1 MENREAMKR
10 RKRDWATRGA
20 KDYRLLWAGLLLL
33 VALIFACVG
42 FSYGRIRRGLKNA
55 ADAEMAETTGENAA
69 MLRLTLESRFALL
82 DNVGEKIAEDPQNAR
97 EMLTN
102 LGKYANGYG
111 FKRLGYMNST
121 GRTVTSD
128 GKTGDFFYR
137 AYFRMGMDG
146 QYCITGEI
154 NDRLGNGESVHIMSA
169 PVRNPKTGKVI
180 GVVFAD
186 YTPEMF
192 HQMMDVE
199 TFGGEGHGY
208 IVESSGEIVV
218 ASSSARLTET
228 GNLLDGVADFSETGR
243 QDAETLRQVLA
254 GEQPGDGRVLGA
266 GKLRFCCRKIEN
278 GRQDDTWYLV
288 MVMDAGA
295 LYGRMHGVFSS
306 IRNLM
311 SVTVLMCAAFIF
323 AILMAYRRYNEGL
336 RQAAY
341 TDALTGGSNFSGFL
355 MKVNNAEGGYMVSC
369 DLDDYRMIAS
379 MFGAQKGDELL
390 RGVYECIKSGLT
402 EGEPVARVDADHF
415 AFHLV
420 ERQRSAVL
428 ERLRQIERRIRRLSD
443 KMGVIHLVPRF
454 GIYAMRPEEDA
465 RRSCELANLAL
476 GAARSSA
483 DNTVAFYQDLDQ
495 NAFFENMQLE
505 DRFDEAIGE
514 HQFKA
519 YYQPK
524 CNPKTGEIVG
534 GEALVRWVQEDGTML
549 PPARFIP
556 LFEKNGAI
564 GKLDEYMFTCVCAQL
579 SQWRREGLE
588 VRPVSVNLSRASLC
602 RQGVALAYK
611 RILEGYGLS
620 TWMVPLEVTESA
632 MISDDAVISVLQE
645 FYRYGFRIEIDDFGK
660 AQSTLP
666 MLKLSFVDTVKL
678 DKSLIDCIGDRK
690 GEIMLRQVVRLCYEL
705 GLYTTAEGVEAE
717 DQVDFLRALD
727 CTDIQGYFFSPPL
740 PVEKYTEKLRQQ
752 ARKRA

>member
-1 MENREAMKR
+1 MKR
-10 RKRDWATRGA
+10 RERDRAARGA
-20 KDYRLLWAGLLLL
+20 KDYRLLWAGLLL

-42 FSYGRIRRGLKNA
+42 FSYGHIRRALKNA
-55 ADAEMAETTGENAA
+55 ADAEMAETTSENAA

-82 DNVGEKIAEDPQNAR
+82 DNVGEKIAEDPQSAR
-97 EMLTN
+97 EMLAN

-121 GRTVTSD
+121 GRMVTSD

-154 NDRLGNGESVHIMSA
+154 NDRLGNGETVHIMSA

-243 QDAETLRQVLA
+243 QDAEALRQVLA

-295 LYGRMHGVFSS
+295 LYGRMYGVFSS
-306 IRNLM
+306 IRNLL

-323 AILMAYRRYNEGL
+323 ALLTAYRRYNDGL

-341 TDALTGGSNFSGFL
+341 TDALTGVSNFSGFL

-514 HQFKA
+514 HQFKV

-549 PPARFIP
+549 SPARFIP

-588 VRPVSVNLSRASLC
+588 IRPVSVNLSRASLC

-632 MISDDAVISVLQE
+632 MISDDAVISILQE

-666 MLKLSFVDTVKL
+666 MLKLPFVDTVKL
-678 DKSLIDCIGDRK
+678 DKRLIDCIGDRK
-690 GEIMLRQVVRLCYEL
+690 GEIMLRQIVRLCYEL

-752 ARKRA
+752 ARKQA

>member
-1 MENREAMKR
+1 MKR
-10 RKRDWATRGA
+10 RERDRATRGA
-20 KDYRLLWAGLLLL
+20 KDYRLLWAGLLL

-42 FSYGRIRRGLKNA
+42 FSYGHIRRALKNA
-55 ADAEMAETTGENAA
+55 ADAEMAETTSENAA

-82 DNVGEKIAEDPQNAR
+82 DNVGEKIAEDPQSTR

-121 GRTVTSD
+121 GRMVTSD

-154 NDRLGNGESVHIMSA
+154 NDRLSNGESVHIISA
-169 PVRNPKTGKVI
+169 PVRNPKTDKVI

-243 QDAETLRQVLA
+243 QDAEALRQVLA
-254 GEQPGDGRVLGA
+254 GEQPGDGRVLGT

-288 MVMDAGA
+288 MVMGVDA
-295 LYGRMHGVFSS
+295 LYGRMYGVFSS
-306 IRNLM
+306 IRNLL

-323 AILMAYRRYNEGL
+323 AILTAYRRYNEGL

-588 VRPVSVNLSRASLC
+588 IRPVSVNLSRASLC

-632 MISDDAVISVLQE
+632 MISDDAVISILQE

-666 MLKLSFVDTVKL
+666 MLKLPFVDTVKL

>member
-1 MENREAMKR
+1 MKR
-10 RKRDWATRGA
+10 RERDRATRGA

-42 FSYGRIRRGLKNA
+42 FSCGHIRRGLKNA

-82 DNVGEKIAEDPQNAR
+82 DNVAEKIAEDPQNAR

-111 FKRLGYMNST
+111 FKRLGYMNSM

-128 GKTGDFFYR
+128 GETGDFFYR

-154 NDRLGNGESVHIMSA
+154 NDRLGNGEAVHIMSA

-199 TFGGEGHGY
+199 TFGGEEHGY

-218 ASSSARLTET
+218 APSSARLTET
-228 GNLLDGVADFSETGR
+228 GNLLDGVADFSKTGR
-243 QDAETLRQVLA
+243 QDAEALRQVLA

-295 LYGRMHGVFSS
+295 LYGRMYGVFSS
-306 IRNLM
+306 ICSLL
-311 SVTVLMCAAFIF
+311 SVTVLMCAVFIF
-323 AILMAYRRYNEGL
+323 ALLTAYRRYNEGL
-336 RQAAY
+336 YQAAY

-390 RGVYECIKSGLT
+390 RGVYECIKGGLT

-428 ERLRQIERRIRRLSD
+428 ERLRQIERRICRLSD

-514 HQFKA
+514 HQFKV

-549 PPARFIP
+549 PPDRFIP

-588 VRPVSVNLSRASLC
+588 IRPVSVNLSRASLC

-666 MLKLSFVDTVKL
+666 MLKLPFVDTVKL

>member
-1 MENREAMKR
+1 MKR
-10 RKRDWATRGA
+10 RERDRATRGA
-20 KDYRLLWAGLLLL
+20 KDYRLLLTGLLLL

-42 FSYGRIRRGLKNA
+42 FSCGHIRRGLKNA
-55 ADAEMAETTGENAA
+55 ADAEMAETTSENAA

-82 DNVGEKIAEDPQNAR
+82 DNVGEKIAEDPQSTR
-97 EMLTN
+97 EMLAD

-121 GRTVTSD
+121 GQTVTSD

-146 QYCITGEI
+146 QYYITGEI
-154 NDRLGNGESVHIMSA
+154 NDRLGNGETVHMMSA

-192 HQMMDVE
+192 HRMMDVE

-243 QDAETLRQVLA
+243 QDAEALRQVLA

-266 GKLRFCCRKIEN
+266 EKLRFCCRKIEN

-288 MVMDAGA
+288 MVMDASA

-306 IRNLM
+306 ICSLM

-336 RQAAY
+336 HQAAY

-514 HQFKA
+514 HQFKV

-549 PPARFIP
+549 SPARFIP

-588 VRPVSVNLSRASLC
+588 IRPVSVNLSRASLC

-645 FYRYGFRIEIDDFGK
+645 FYGYGFRIEIDDFGK

-666 MLKLSFVDTVKL
+666 MLKLPFVDTVKL

>member
-1 MENREAMKR
+1 MKR
-10 RKRDWATRGA
+10 RERDRATRGA

-42 FSYGRIRRGLKNA
+42 FSCGHIRRGLKNA
-55 ADAEMAETTGENAA
+55 ADVEMAETTSENAA

-82 DNVGEKIAEDPQNAR
+82 DNVAEKIVEDPQNAR

-121 GRTVTSD
+121 GLTVTSD
-128 GKTGDFFYR
+128 GETGDFFYR

-154 NDRLGNGESVHIMSA
+154 NDRLGNGEAVHIMSA

-218 ASSSARLTET
+218 ASSSARLTGT

-243 QDAETLRQVLA
+243 QDAEELRQVLA

-295 LYGRMHGVFSS
+295 LYGRMYGVFSS
-306 IRNLM
+306 ICSLL

-505 DRFDEAIGE
+505 GRFDEAIGE

-549 PPARFIP
+549 PPDRFIP

-588 VRPVSVNLSRASLC
+588 IRPVSVNLSRASLC

-611 RILEGYGLS
+611 RILEGCGLS

-666 MLKLSFVDTVKL
+666 MLKLPFVDTVKL

>member
-1 MENREAMKR
+1 MKR
-10 RKRDWATRGA
+10 RERDRAARGA
-20 KDYRLLWAGLLLL
+20 KDYRLLWAGLLL

-42 FSYGRIRRGLKNA
+42 FSYGHIRRALKNA
-55 ADAEMAETTGENAA
+55 ADAEMAETTSENAA

-82 DNVGEKIAEDPQNAR
+82 DNVGEKIAEDPQSTR

-121 GRTVTSD
+121 GRMVTSD

-154 NDRLGNGESVHIMSA
+154 NDRLSNGESVHIISA
-169 PVRNPKTGKVI
+169 PVRNPKTDKVI

-199 TFGGEGHGY
+199 TFGGEGRGY

-243 QDAETLRQVLA
+243 QDAEALRQVLA
-254 GEQPGDGRVLGA
+254 GEQPGDGRVLGT

-288 MVMDAGA
+288 MVMGVDA
-295 LYGRMHGVFSS
+295 LYGRMYGVFSS
-306 IRNLM
+306 IRNLL

-323 AILMAYRRYNEGL
+323 AILTAYRRYNEGL

-428 ERLRQIERRIRRLSD
+428 ERLHQIERRIRRLSD

-588 VRPVSVNLSRASLC
+588 IRPVSVNLSRASLC

-632 MISDDAVISVLQE
+632 MISDDAVISILQE

-666 MLKLSFVDTVKL
+666 MLKLPFVDTVKL

>member
-1 MENREAMKR
+1 MKR
-10 RKRDWATRGA
+10 RERDRATRGA

-42 FSYGRIRRGLKNA
+42 FSCGHIRRGLKNA
-55 ADAEMAETTGENAA
+55 ADAEMAETAGENAA

-82 DNVGEKIAEDPQNAR
+82 DNVAEKIAEDPRNAR

-128 GKTGDFFYR
+128 GETGDFFYR

-154 NDRLGNGESVHIMSA
+154 NDRLGNGEAVHIMSA

-192 HQMMDVE
+192 YQMMDVE

-243 QDAETLRQVLA
+243 QDAEALRQVLA
-254 GEQPGDGRVLGA
+254 GEQTGDGRVLGA
-266 GKLRFCCRKIEN
+266 GKLRFCCRRIEN

-295 LYGRMHGVFSS
+295 LYGRMYGVFSS
-306 IRNLM
+306 ICSLM

-323 AILMAYRRYNEGL
+323 AILTAYRRYNEGL
-336 RQAAY
+336 CQAAY

-390 RGVYECIKSGLT
+390 RGMYECIKGGLT

-549 PPARFIP
+549 PPDRFIP

-588 VRPVSVNLSRASLC
+588 IRPVSVNLSRASLC

-666 MLKLSFVDTVKL
+666 MLKLPFVDTVKL

>member
-1 MENREAMKR
+1 MKR
-10 RKRDWATRGA
+10 RERDRATRGA

-42 FSYGRIRRGLKNA
+42 FSCGHIRRALKNA
-55 ADAEMAETTGENAA
+55 ADAEMAETTSENAA

-82 DNVGEKIAEDPQNAR
+82 DNVGEKIAEDPQSTR
-97 EMLTN
+97 EMLAD
-102 LGKYANGYG
+102 LEKYANGYG
-111 FKRLGYMNST
+111 FKRIGYMNST
-121 GRTVTSD
+121 GQTVTSD

-146 QYCITGEI
+146 QYYITGEI
-154 NDRLGNGESVHIMSA
+154 NDRLGNGEAVHIMSA

-192 HQMMDVE
+192 HRMMDVE

-218 ASSSARLTET
+218 ASSSARLTGT

-295 LYGRMHGVFSS
+295 LYGRMYGVFSS
-306 IRNLM
+306 VCSLL

-323 AILMAYRRYNEGL
+323 ALLTAYRRYNEGL
-336 RQAAY
+336 YQAAY
-341 TDALTGGSNFSGFL
+341 ADALTGGSNFSGFL

-514 HQFKA
+514 HQFKV

-549 PPARFIP
+549 SPDRFIP

-588 VRPVSVNLSRASLC
+588 IRPVSVNLSRASLC

-632 MISDDAVISVLQE
+632 MISDDAVISILQE

-666 MLKLSFVDTVKL
+666 MLKLPFVDTVKL

>member
-1 MENREAMKR
+1 MKR
-10 RKRDWATRGA
+10 RERDRATRGA

-42 FSYGRIRRGLKNA
+42 FSYGRIRRALKNA
-55 ADAEMAETTGENAA
+55 ADAEMAETTSENAA

-82 DNVGEKIAEDPQNAR
+82 DNVGEKIAEDPQSTR
-97 EMLTN
+97 EMLAD

-121 GRTVTSD
+121 GQTVTSD

-154 NDRLGNGESVHIMSA
+154 NDRLGNGEAVHIMSA

-192 HQMMDVE
+192 RQMMDVE
-199 TFGGEGHGY
+199 TFGGEGRGY

-218 ASSSARLTET
+218 ASSSARLAET

-243 QDAETLRQVLA
+243 QDAEALRQVLA

-288 MVMDAGA
+288 MVMDASA

-323 AILMAYRRYNEGL
+323 ALLTAYRRYNDGL

-549 PPARFIP
+549 SPDRFIP

-588 VRPVSVNLSRASLC
+588 IRPVSVNLSRASLC

-666 MLKLSFVDTVKL
+666 MLKLPFVDTVKL

>member
-1 MENREAMKR
+1 MKR
-10 RKRDWATRGA
+10 RERDRATRGA

-42 FSYGRIRRGLKNA
+42 FSCGHIRRGLKNA

-82 DNVGEKIAEDPQNAR
+82 DNVGEKIAEDPQSTR
-97 EMLTN
+97 EMLAD

-121 GRTVTSD
+121 GQTVTSD

-146 QYCITGEI
+146 QYYITGEI
-154 NDRLGNGESVHIMSA
+154 NDRLGNGETVHMMSA

-192 HQMMDVE
+192 RQMMDVE
-199 TFGGEGHGY
+199 TFGGEGRGY

-243 QDAETLRQVLA
+243 QDAEALRQVLA
-254 GEQPGDGRVLGA
+254 GEQPGEGRVLGA

-295 LYGRMHGVFSS
+295 LYGRMYGVFSS

-323 AILMAYRRYNEGL
+323 ALLTAYRRYNEGL

-549 PPARFIP
+549 SPARFIP

-588 VRPVSVNLSRASLC
+588 IRPVSVNLSRASLC

-666 MLKLSFVDTVKL
+666 MLKLPFVDTVKL

-727 CTDIQGYFFSPPL
+727 CTDIQGYFFFPPL

>member
-1 MENREAMKR
+1 MKR
-10 RKRDWATRGA
+10 RERDRATRGA
-20 KDYRLLWAGLLLL
+20 KNYRLLWAGLLLL

-42 FSYGRIRRGLKNA
+42 FSCGHIRRGLKNA
-55 ADAEMAETTGENAA
+55 ADAEMAETTGENAT

-82 DNVGEKIAEDPQNAR
+82 DNVAEKIAEDPQNAR

-121 GRTVTSD
+121 GQTVTSD
-128 GKTGDFFYR
+128 GETGDFFYR

-154 NDRLGNGESVHIMSA
+154 NDRLGNGEAVHIMSA

-218 ASSSARLTET
+218 ASSSARLTGT

-295 LYGRMHGVFSS
+295 LYGRMYGVFSS
-306 IRNLM
+306 VCSLL

-483 DNTVAFYQDLDQ
+483 DNTAAFYQDLDQ

-549 PPARFIP
+549 SPDRFIP

-588 VRPVSVNLSRASLC
+588 IRPVSVNLSRASLC

-666 MLKLSFVDTVKL
+666 MLKLPFVDTVKL
-678 DKSLIDCIGDRK
+678 DKSLIDCIGDSK

>member
-1 MENREAMKR
+1 MKR
-10 RKRDWATRGA
+10 RERDRATRGA
-20 KDYRLLWAGLLLL
+20 KDYRLLRAGLLL

-42 FSYGRIRRGLKNA
+42 FSYGHIRRALKNA
-55 ADAEMAETTGENAA
+55 ADAEMAETTSENAA

-82 DNVGEKIAEDPQNAR
+82 DNVGEKIAEDPQSTR
-97 EMLTN
+97 EMLAD

-121 GRTVTSD
+121 GQTVTSD

-154 NDRLGNGESVHIMSA
+154 NDRLGNGETVHIMSA

-218 ASSSARLTET
+218 ASSSAHLTET
-228 GNLLDGVADFSETGR
+228 GNLLDGVTDFSETGR
-243 QDAETLRQVLA
+243 QDAEALRQVLA

-288 MVMDAGA
+288 MVMGADA

-514 HQFKA
+514 HQFKV

-549 PPARFIP
+549 SPDRFIP
-556 LFEKNGAI
+556 LFEKDGAI

-588 VRPVSVNLSRASLC
+588 IRPVSVNLSRASLC
-602 RQGVALAYK
+602 RQGVAVAYK

-645 FYRYGFRIEIDDFGK
+645 FYGYGFRIEIDDFGK

-666 MLKLSFVDTVKL
+666 MLKLPFVDTVKL

>member
-1 MENREAMKR
+1 MKR
-10 RKRDWATRGA
+10 RERDRATRGA

-42 FSYGRIRRGLKNA
+42 FSCGHIRRGLKNA

-82 DNVGEKIAEDPQNAR
+82 DNVGEKIAEDPQSTR
-97 EMLTN
+97 EMLAD

-121 GRTVTSD
+121 GQTVTSD

-146 QYCITGEI
+146 QYYITGEI
-154 NDRLGNGESVHIMSA
+154 NDRLGNGETVHMMSA

-192 HQMMDVE
+192 RQMMDVE
-199 TFGGEGHGY
+199 TFGGEGRGY

-243 QDAETLRQVLA
+243 QDAEALRQVLA
-254 GEQPGDGRVLGA
+254 GEQPGEGRVLGA

-295 LYGRMHGVFSS
+295 LYGRMYGVFSS
-306 IRNLM
+306 IRNLL

-323 AILMAYRRYNEGL
+323 ALLTAYRRYNEGL

-549 PPARFIP
+549 SPDRFIP

-588 VRPVSVNLSRASLC
+588 IRPVSVNLSRASLC

-666 MLKLSFVDTVKL
+666 MLKLPFVDTVKL

>member
-1 MENREAMKR
+1 MKR
-10 RKRDWATRGA
+10 RERDRAARGA
-20 KDYRLLWAGLLLL
+20 KDYRLLWAGLLML
-33 VALIFACVG
+33 VALIFACIG
-42 FSYGRIRRGLKNA
+42 FSCGHIRRGLKNA

-82 DNVGEKIAEDPQNAR
+82 DNVAEKIAEDPQNAR

-121 GRTVTSD
+121 GQTVTSD

-154 NDRLGNGESVHIMSA
+154 NDRLGNGETVHMMSA

-199 TFGGEGHGY
+199 TFGGEGRGY

-243 QDAETLRQVLA
+243 QDAEALRQVLA
-254 GEQPGDGRVLGA
+254 GEQPGEGRVLGA

-295 LYGRMHGVFSS
+295 LYGRMYGVFSS
-306 IRNLM
+306 ICSLL

-323 AILMAYRRYNEGL
+323 ALLTAYRRYNEGL

-341 TDALTGGSNFSGFL
+341 TDALTGVSNFSGFL

-390 RGVYECIKSGLT
+390 RGVYECIRSGLT

-483 DNTVAFYQDLDQ
+483 DNNVAFYQDLDQ

-514 HQFKA
+514 HQFKV

-549 PPARFIP
+549 SPDRFIP

-588 VRPVSVNLSRASLC
+588 IRPVSVNLSRASLC

-666 MLKLSFVDTVKL
+666 MLKLPFVDTVKL

-752 ARKRA
+752 VRKRA

>member
-1 MENREAMKR
+1 MKR
-10 RKRDWATRGA
+10 RERDRATRGA

-42 FSYGRIRRGLKNA
+42 FSYGHIRRTLKNA
-55 ADAEMAETTGENAA
+55 ADAEMAETTSENAA

-82 DNVGEKIAEDPQNAR
+82 DNVGEKIAEDPQSAR
-97 EMLTN
+97 EMLAN

-121 GRTVTSD
+121 GRMVTSD

-146 QYCITGEI
+146 QYYITGEI
-154 NDRLGNGESVHIMSA
+154 NDRLGNGETVHIMSA
-169 PVRNPKTGKVI
+169 PVRNPKTDKVI

-243 QDAETLRQVLA
+243 QDAEALRQVLA

-323 AILMAYRRYNEGL
+323 AILTAYRRYNEGL

-564 GKLDEYMFTCVCAQL
+564 GKLDEYMFTCFCAQL

-588 VRPVSVNLSRASLC
+588 IRPVSVNLSRASLC

-632 MISDDAVISVLQE
+632 MISDDAVISILQE

-666 MLKLSFVDTVKL
+666 MLKLPFVDTVKL

>member
-1 MENREAMKR
+1 MKR
-10 RKRDWATRGA
+10 RERDRATGDA

-33 VALIFACVG
+33 VTLIFACVG
-42 FSYGRIRRGLKNA
+42 FSYGRIRRELKSA
-55 ADAEMAETTGENAA
+55 ADAEMVETTGGNAS

-82 DNVGEKIAEDPQNAR
+82 DNVGEKIAEDPQSTR
-97 EMLTN
+97 EMLAD

-128 GKTGDFFYR
+128 GKNGDFFYR

-154 NDRLGNGESVHIMSA
+154 NDRLGNGETVHIMSA
-169 PVRNPKTGKVI
+169 PVRNPKTDEVI

-199 TFGGEGHGY
+199 TFGGEGRGY
-208 IVESSGEIVV
+208 IVESNGEIVV
-218 ASSSARLTET
+218 ASSSARLAET

-243 QDAETLRQVLA
+243 QDAEALRQVLA
-254 GEQPGDGRVLGA
+254 GEQPGEGRVLGT

-288 MVMDAGA
+288 IVMGADA
-295 LYGRMHGVFSS
+295 LYGRMYGVFSS
-306 IRNLM
+306 IRNLL

-323 AILMAYRRYNEGL
+323 ALLTAYRRYNEGL
-336 RQAAY
+336 CQAAY

-390 RGVYECIKSGLT
+390 RGVYECIRGGLT

-465 RRSCELANLAL
+465 RRACELANLAL
-476 GAARSSA
+476 GAARGSA

-514 HQFKA
+514 HRFKV

-534 GEALVRWVQEDGTML
+534 GEALVRWVQEDGAML
-549 PPARFIP
+549 SPARFIP

-588 VRPVSVNLSRASLC
+588 IRPVSVNLSRASLC

-666 MLKLSFVDTVKL
+666 MLKLPFVDTVKL

>member
-1 MENREAMKR
+1 
-10 RKRDWATRGA
+10 
-20 KDYRLLWAGLLLL
+20 
-33 VALIFACVG
+33 
-42 FSYGRIRRGLKNA
+42 
-55 ADAEMAETTGENAA
+55 
-69 MLRLTLESRFALL
+69 
-82 DNVGEKIAEDPQNAR
+82 
-97 EMLTN
+97 
-102 LGKYANGYG
+102 
-111 FKRLGYMNST
+111 
-121 GRTVTSD
+121 
-128 GKTGDFFYR
+128 
-137 AYFRMGMDG
+137 
-146 QYCITGEI
+146 
-154 NDRLGNGESVHIMSA
+154 MSA

-186 YTPEMF
+186 YMPEMF

-199 TFGGEGHGY
+199 TFGGEGRGY

-218 ASSSARLTET
+218 ASSSARLTGT

-243 QDAETLRQVLA
+243 QDAEALRQVLA

-288 MVMDAGA
+288 MVMDVGA
-295 LYGRMHGVFSS
+295 LYGRMYGVFSS
-306 IRNLM
+306 ICSLL
-311 SVTVLMCAAFIF
+311 SVTVLMCAVFIF

-514 HQFKA
+514 HQFKT

-549 PPARFIP
+549 SPARFIP

-588 VRPVSVNLSRASLC
+588 IRPVSVNLSRASLC

-666 MLKLSFVDTVKL
+666 MLKLPFVDTVKL

>member
-1 MENREAMKR
+1 MKR
-10 RKRDWATRGA
+10 RKRDRATRGA

-42 FSYGRIRRGLKNA
+42 FSYGHIRRALKNA
-55 ADAEMAETTGENAA
+55 ADAEMAETTSENAA

-82 DNVGEKIAEDPQNAR
+82 DNVGEKIAEDPQSTR
-97 EMLTN
+97 KMLAD

-121 GRTVTSD
+121 GRMVTSD

-146 QYCITGEI
+146 QYYITGEI
-154 NDRLGNGESVHIMSA
+154 NDRLGNGETVHIMSA
-169 PVRNPKTGKVI
+169 PVRNPKTDKVI

-243 QDAETLRQVLA
+243 QDAEALRQVLA
-254 GEQPGDGRVLGA
+254 GEQPGEGRVLGA

-295 LYGRMHGVFSS
+295 LYGRMYGVFSS
-306 IRNLM
+306 IRNLL

-323 AILMAYRRYNEGL
+323 AILTAYRRYNEGL

-514 HQFKA
+514 HQFKV

-549 PPARFIP
+549 SPDRFIP

-588 VRPVSVNLSRASLC
+588 IRPVSVNLSRASLC

-632 MISDDAVISVLQE
+632 MISDDAVISILQE

-666 MLKLSFVDTVKL
+666 MLKLPFVDTVKL

>member
-1 MENREAMKR
+1 MKR
-10 RKRDWATRGA
+10 RERDRATRGA

-42 FSYGRIRRGLKNA
+42 FSCGHIRRGLKNA

-82 DNVGEKIAEDPQNAR
+82 DNVAEKIAEDPQNAR

-102 LGKYANGYG
+102 LGKYANGYR
-111 FKRLGYMNST
+111 FKLLGYMNST

-128 GKTGDFFYR
+128 GETGDFFYR

-154 NDRLGNGESVHIMSA
+154 NDRLGNGEAVHIMSA

-192 HQMMDVE
+192 HRMMDVE
-199 TFGGEGHGY
+199 TFGGEGRGY

-218 ASSSARLTET
+218 ASSSARLTGT

-243 QDAETLRQVLA
+243 QDAEALRQVLA
-254 GEQPGDGRVLGA
+254 GEQPGEGRVLGT

-295 LYGRMHGVFSS
+295 LYGRMYGVFSS
-306 IRNLM
+306 ICSLL
-311 SVTVLMCAAFIF
+311 SVTVLMCAVFIF
-323 AILMAYRRYNEGL
+323 AILTAYRRYNEGL

-549 PPARFIP
+549 SPDRFIP

-579 SQWRREGLE
+579 SQWRREGFE
-588 VRPVSVNLSRASLC
+588 IRPVSVNLSRASLC

-611 RILEGYGLS
+611 RILEGCGLS

-666 MLKLSFVDTVKL
+666 MLKLPFVDTVKL

>member
-1 MENREAMKR
+1 MKR
-10 RKRDWATRGA
+10 RERDRATRGA

-42 FSYGRIRRGLKNA
+42 FSCGHIRRGLKNA

-82 DNVGEKIAEDPQNAR
+82 DNVAEKIVEDPQNAR

-121 GRTVTSD
+121 GLTVTSD
-128 GKTGDFFYR
+128 GETGDFFYR

-154 NDRLGNGESVHIMSA
+154 NDRLGNGEAVHIMSA

-199 TFGGEGHGY
+199 TFGGEGRGY

-218 ASSSARLTET
+218 ASSSARLTGT

-243 QDAETLRQVLA
+243 QDAEALRQVLA

-295 LYGRMHGVFSS
+295 LYGRMYGVFSS
-306 IRNLM
+306 ICSLL

-323 AILMAYRRYNEGL
+323 AILTAYRRYNEGL

-465 RRSCELANLAL
+465 RRSCELANLTL

-549 PPARFIP
+549 PPDRFIP

-588 VRPVSVNLSRASLC
+588 IRPVSVNLSRASLC

-666 MLKLSFVDTVKL
+666 MLKLPFVDTVKL

>member
-1 MENREAMKR
+1 MKR
-10 RKRDWATRGA
+10 RERDRATRGA

-42 FSYGRIRRGLKNA
+42 FSCGHIRRGLKNA

-82 DNVGEKIAEDPQNAR
+82 DNVGEKIAEDPQSTR
-97 EMLTN
+97 EMLAD

-121 GRTVTSD
+121 GQTVTSD

-146 QYCITGEI
+146 QYYITGEI
-154 NDRLGNGESVHIMSA
+154 NDRLGNGETVHMMSA

-192 HQMMDVE
+192 RQMMDVE
-199 TFGGEGHGY
+199 TFGGEGRGY

-243 QDAETLRQVLA
+243 QDAEALRQVLA
-254 GEQPGDGRVLGA
+254 GEQPGEGRVLGA

-483 DNTVAFYQDLDQ
+483 DNTAAFYQDLDQ

-549 PPARFIP
+549 SPARFIP

-588 VRPVSVNLSRASLC
+588 IRPVSVNLSRASLC

-666 MLKLSFVDTVKL
+666 MLKLPFVDTVKL

-727 CTDIQGYFFSPPL
+727 CTDIQGYFFFPPL

>member
-1 MENREAMKR
+1 MKR
-10 RKRDWATRGA
+10 RKRDRATRGA
-20 KDYRLLWAGLLLL
+20 KDYRLLWAGLLL

-42 FSYGRIRRGLKNA
+42 FSYGHIRRALKNA
-55 ADAEMAETTGENAA
+55 ADAEMAETTSENAA

-82 DNVGEKIAEDPQNAR
+82 DNVGEKIAEDPQSTR

-121 GRTVTSD
+121 GRMVTSD

-154 NDRLGNGESVHIMSA
+154 NDRLSNGESVHIISA

-199 TFGGEGHGY
+199 TFGGEGRGY

-243 QDAETLRQVLA
+243 QDAEALRQVLA

-288 MVMDAGA
+288 MVMGADA
-295 LYGRMHGVFSS
+295 LYGRMYGVFSS
-306 IRNLM
+306 IRNLL

-323 AILMAYRRYNEGL
+323 AILTAYRRYNEGL

-588 VRPVSVNLSRASLC
+588 IRPVSVNLSRASLC

-632 MISDDAVISVLQE
+632 MISDDAVISILQE

-666 MLKLSFVDTVKL
+666 MLKLPFVDTVKL

>member
-1 MENREAMKR
+1 MKR
-10 RKRDWATRGA
+10 RERDRATRGA

-42 FSYGRIRRGLKNA
+42 FSYGRIRRELKSA
-55 ADAEMAETTGENAA
+55 ADAEMVETTSENAA

-82 DNVGEKIAEDPQNAR
+82 DNVGEKIAEDPQSTR
-97 EMLTN
+97 KMLAD

-121 GRTVTSD
+121 GRMVTSD

-146 QYCITGEI
+146 QYYITGEI
-154 NDRLGNGESVHIMSA
+154 NDRLGNGETVHIMSA
-169 PVRNPKTGKVI
+169 PVRNPKTDKVI

-199 TFGGEGHGY
+199 TFGGEGRGY

-243 QDAETLRQVLA
+243 QDAEALRQVLA

-323 AILMAYRRYNEGL
+323 AILTAYRRYNEGL

-588 VRPVSVNLSRASLC
+588 IRPVSVNLSRASLC

-632 MISDDAVISVLQE
+632 MISDDAVISILQE

-666 MLKLSFVDTVKL
+666 MLKLPFVDTVKL

>member
-1 MENREAMKR
+1 MKR
-10 RKRDWATRGA
+10 RKRDRATRGA
-20 KDYRLLWAGLLLL
+20 KDYRLLWAGLLL

-42 FSYGRIRRGLKNA
+42 FSYGHIRRALKNA
-55 ADAEMAETTGENAA
+55 ADAEMAETTSENAA

-82 DNVGEKIAEDPQNAR
+82 DNVGEKIAEDPQSTR
-97 EMLTN
+97 KMLAD

-121 GRTVTSD
+121 GRMVTSD

-146 QYCITGEI
+146 QYYITGEI
-154 NDRLGNGESVHIMSA
+154 NDRLGNGETVHIMSA
-169 PVRNPKTGKVI
+169 PVRNPKTDKVI

-243 QDAETLRQVLA
+243 QDAEALRQVLA
-254 GEQPGDGRVLGA
+254 GEQPGGGRVLGA

-295 LYGRMHGVFSS
+295 LYGRMYGVFSS
-306 IRNLM
+306 IRNLL

-323 AILMAYRRYNEGL
+323 AILTAYRRYNEGL

-514 HQFKA
+514 HQFKV

-549 PPARFIP
+549 SPDRFIP

-588 VRPVSVNLSRASLC
+588 IRPVSVNLSRASLC

-632 MISDDAVISVLQE
+632 MISDDAVISILQE

-666 MLKLSFVDTVKL
+666 MLKLPFVDTVKL

>member
-1 MENREAMKR
+1 MKR
-10 RKRDWATRGA
+10 RERDRATRGA

-33 VALIFACVG
+33 VALIFVCVG
-42 FSYGRIRRGLKNA
+42 FSCGRIRRGLKNA
-55 ADAEMAETTGENAA
+55 ADAEMAETTSENAA

-82 DNVGEKIAEDPQNAR
+82 DNVGEKIAEDPQKAR

-128 GKTGDFFYR
+128 GKIGDFFYR

-154 NDRLGNGESVHIMSA
+154 NDRLGNGETVHIMSA
-169 PVRNPKTGKVI
+169 PVRNPKTGKAI

-192 HQMMDVE
+192 HQMMNVE
-199 TFGGEGHGY
+199 TFGGEGRGY

-243 QDAETLRQVLA
+243 QDAEALRQVLA
-254 GEQPGDGRVLGA
+254 GEQPGEGRVLGA

-288 MVMDAGA
+288 MVMDADA
-295 LYGRMHGVFSS
+295 LYGRMYGVFSS
-306 IRNLM
+306 ICSLL

-323 AILMAYRRYNEGL
+323 AILMAYRHYNEGL

-549 PPARFIP
+549 PPDRFIP

-588 VRPVSVNLSRASLC
+588 IRPVSVNLSRASLC

-632 MISDDAVISVLQE
+632 MISDDAVISVLQA

-666 MLKLSFVDTVKL
+666 MLKLPFVDTVKL

>member
-1 MENREAMKR
+1 MKR
-10 RKRDWATRGA
+10 RERDRATRGA
-20 KDYRLLWAGLLLL
+20 KDYRLLWVGLLLL

-42 FSYGRIRRGLKNA
+42 FSYGHIRRGLKNA
-55 ADAEMAETTGENAA
+55 ADAEMAETTSENAA

-82 DNVGEKIAEDPQNAR
+82 DNVGEKIAEDPQSTR
-97 EMLTN
+97 EMLAD

-121 GRTVTSD
+121 GQTVTSD
-128 GKTGDFFYR
+128 GKNGDFFYR

-154 NDRLGNGESVHIMSA
+154 NDRLGNGETVHMMSA

-199 TFGGEGHGY
+199 TFGGKGRGY

-254 GEQPGDGRVLGA
+254 GEQPGEGRVLGA

-295 LYGRMHGVFSS
+295 LYGRMYGVFSS
-306 IRNLM
+306 ICSLL

-323 AILMAYRRYNEGL
+323 AILMAYRRYNDGL
-336 RQAAY
+336 RQTAY
-341 TDALTGGSNFSGFL
+341 TDALTGVSNFSGFL

-428 ERLRQIERRIRRLSD
+428 ERLRQIERGIRRLSD

-549 PPARFIP
+549 SPARFIP

-588 VRPVSVNLSRASLC
+588 IRPVSVNLSRASLC

-666 MLKLSFVDTVKL
+666 MLKLPFVDTVKL